1 MLHGIKVAL
10 PQMLDCRERRAE
22 KQTDYLYTYHMP
34 VISFC
39 MNIPGPVK
47 TTPEIRQVFLE
58 GVALI
63 DHALEQESIRIMD
76 SVTCHVPT
84 GDEYI
89 LCIDCSDAEHI
100 KTLMTDIEESHPLGR
115 LFDID
120 VIGIDGIKLSRP
132 SFRKCFLCDR
142 QAQECASSRRHS
154 VREMQD
160 AIEQKIHDYYHCR

>member
-1 MLHGIKVAL
+1 MLHGIEVTL

-22 KQTDYLYTYHMP
+22 KQTDYLHTYHMP

-47 TTPEIRQVFLE
+47 TTPELCEIFLE

-63 DHALEQESIRIMD
+63 NHALEKESIHIMD
-76 SVTCHVPT
+76 SLTYHEPT

-100 KTLMTDIEESHPLGR
+100 KALMTDIEESHPLGR

-120 VIGIDGIKLSRP
+120 VIGVDGIKLSR
-132 SFRKCFLCDR
+132 SGFRKCFLCDR

-160 AIEQKIHDYYHCR
+160 AIEQKIHDRSPC